1 MQART
6 SLTLPVRVLRA
17 LLTGLVSAQCIASL
31 QVWQANREA
40 LARAAAMTAES
51 YLTVPNAHIQ
61 TLLGQWTTALA
72 GGLFFT
78 LSIGA
83 GLTVVTLLIAVGNV
97 FLGGR
102 HKGVCVLGLA
112 LQTLILLRLNLDGLQ
127 PLGSLYIL
135 LLPPLVWW
143 RFNRPAVAADRSM
156 PVRPYV
162 LTLLMPIILLTLLW
176 LPQKDEGLFI
186 RIRDQL
192 LLNTAIGQ
200 AVNDYYY
207 RYTLP
212 PAEVFKPLSQKTL
225 KAVAHS
231 DLMALPENLRFRVTQ
246 TLAGWDYL
254 PVKDENHADLRVHV
268 GDGQL
273 VLDDGRGHRHTT
285 ALNRFFKQPGESL
298 NSFSQLIDT
307 KAFFRSLTYYGLLFG
322 FPLGLYLFVFSA
334 LCVMMRPM
342 AGPRGS
348 LWLAGACCLLVGTA
362 AWWPV
367 NAGRVSLEKDQL
379 QAALATADR
388 PTRLAALRYIHD
400 QKLEIG
406 DYPHYRSM
414 LKEGSIAERYWLA
427 RALGTSRSSAT
438 FTELMGLTEDN
449 HPNVVCQ
456 AYYALGRRGDRRA
469 IPLLIA
475 QLKTSRHWYAQWYG
489 YRSLKTLGWRQTPSL

>member
-6 SLTLPVRVLRA
+6 SSALPDRVLGA
-17 LLTGLVSAQCIASL
+17 LLTGLLFAQGIASL
-31 QVWQANREA
+31 QVWQANHEA
-40 LARAAAMTAES
+40 LARAAAMTAEG

-78 LSIGA
+78 LSVGA
-83 GLTVVTLLIAVGNV
+83 GLTVAAVLFAVGNL
-97 FLGGR
+97 FFGGR
-102 HKGVCVLGLA
+102 RRGGCFLGLA
-112 LQTLILLRLNLDGLQ
+112 LQALLLLRLNLDGFQ

-143 RFNRPAVAADRSM
+143 RFNRPAGAADGPIS
-156 PVRPYV
+156 VRPYV
-162 LTLLMPIILLTLLW
+162 LTLLIPIIVLTLLW

-192 LLNTAIGQ
+192 LLNTAVGQ
-200 AVNDYYY
+200 KVNDYYY
-207 RYTLP
+207 RHTLP

-225 KAVAHS
+225 KAVARG
-231 DLMALPENLRFRVTQ
+231 DLMALPENLRSRITQ

-254 PVKDENHADLRVHV
+254 PVKDENLADVRLHV
-268 GDGQL
+268 GDDQL
-273 VLDDGRGHRHTT
+273 VLDDGRGHRHAT
-285 ALNRFFKQPGESL
+285 AVNLFLKKPGDSL
-298 NSFSQLIDT
+298 GAFSQLIDT
-307 KAFFRSLTYYGLLFG
+307 KAFFRSLTFYGLLFG

-334 LCVMMRPM
+334 LCVITRPLV
-342 AGPRGS
+342 GSGGS
-348 LWLAGACCLLVGTA
+348 LWLAGACCLLVGAA

-379 QAALATADR
+379 QGALASADK

-406 DYPHYRSM
+406 DYPRYRPM
-414 LKEGSIAERYWLA
+414 LKTGSIAERYWLA

-438 FTELMGLTEDN
+438 YTELMGLSEDN

-489 YRSLKTLGWRQTPSL
+489 YRSLKSLGWRQTPSL